1 MSGTHSSRRINA
13 LAGAMRAT
21 RYLEVGV
28 NKGDTFRAVEV
39 AERVAV
45 DPEFRFD
52 WEAEANGA
60 TVFHQVPSDAYFA
73 DCRERFDIVFLDG
86 LHVFAQTFRDFCNAL
101 DVTHARSLIIIDDT
115 VPDDIY
121 SSWPH
126 PRESRAFRRMAGGRG
141 GSWHG
146 DIFKMVF
153 AINDFFPRLSFCTI
167 GTEGN
172 PQTLVWREPRQ
183 GFRPLFNSLETV
195 SRMTWFEMRRNF
207 ELMRVMPE
215 AEALALVTA
224 RLAAADAE
232 A

>member
-13 LAGAMRAT
+13 LAAAMPAR

-28 NKGDTFRAVEV
+28 NKGETFLAVEI
-39 AERVAV
+39 AERTAV

-52 WEAEANGA
+52 WQAAAGPT
-60 TVFHQVPSDAYFA
+60 TVFHEVPSDTYFA
-73 DCRERFDIVFLDG
+73 TCRESFDIVFLDG
-86 LHVFAQTFRDFCNAL
+86 LHVFAQTFRDFCNTL
-101 DVTHARSLIIIDDT
+101 LVTHERSLIVIDDT

-126 PRESRAFRRMAGGRG
+126 PRESRAFRRQAGGHG

-153 AINDFFPRLSFCTI
+153 AIHDFFPRLSYVTI

-172 PQTLVWREPRQ
+172 PQTLVWHEPRTD
-183 GFRPLFNSLETV
+183 FRPLLNSYEAV
-195 SRMTWFEMRRNF
+195 SRMSWFEMRRYYAT
-207 ELMRVMPE
+207 MRVLPE
-215 AEALALVTA
+215 AEALALVTG
-224 RLAAADAE
+224 RLAAR
-232 A
+232 

>member
-1 MSGTHSSRRINA
+1 M
-13 LAGAMRAT
+13 
-21 RYLEVGV
+21 
-28 NKGDTFRAVEV
+28 
-39 AERVAV
+39 
-45 DPEFRFD
+45 
-52 WEAEANGA
+52 
-60 TVFHQVPSDAYFA
+60 PSDAYFA
-73 DCRERFDIVFLDG
+73 TCREIFDIVFLDG
-86 LHVFAQTFRDFCNAL
+86 LHVFAQTFRDFCNTL
-101 DVTHARSLIIIDDT
+101 LVTHERSLIVIDDT

-126 PRESRAFRRMAGGRG
+126 PREAQAFRRQAGGVG

-153 AINDFFPRLSFCTI
+153 AIHDFFPRLSFCTI

-183 GFRPLFNSLETV
+183 DFRPRFNSLETV
-195 SRMTWFEMRRNF
+195 SRMSWFEMRRNF

-224 RLAAADAE
+224 RLGA
-232 A
+232 